1 MNQRNI
7 ATTTP
12 LADDDCNKMAPARIL
27 LTTARAAAAR
37 RAFSAAPAR
46 FDAATASI
54 GATPLPV
61 VRKPVGALRGGYVS
75 PLITKEE
82 HG

>member
-1 MNQRNI
+1 MS
-7 ATTTP
+7 
-12 LADDDCNKMAPARIL
+12 APRIL

-61 VRKPVGALRGGYVS
+61 VRKPVGALRGGYVYLTS
-75 PLITKEE
+75 AHERRAWS
-82 HG
+82 G